1 MRIIEGSLD
10 PLIVLLSFIIAFGAS
25 YTAIYINRRIN
36 VKGFFHKNLW
46 LVLASLAMGLGIW
59 SMHYVGMSALVI
71 SIPMKHNLFLTLISV
86 IPAIVA
92 SYMAFYL
99 TNSEYKKI
107 RTFIVAGIL
116 MGCGIALMHYLGM
129 AAMEMDAT
137 VVYNPL
143 LFGLSILIAIVAS
156 FASLY
161 IFSITDT
168 KMEKILVK
176 SIAAFLMAIAV
187 TSMHYTGMLAM
198 KLYIE
203 GTIHVHAHDSNMM
216 DVVLFVTIGIVSL
229 FILAIL
235 ASRLD
240 RYVDYR
246 MKNFDAVTQLPNQ
259 NQFTEDQRIKKDTK
273 LVAVVHI
280 HNLEKYI
287 LAYGYSFG
295 DAIVKTVMEIMQANL
310 PKETK
315 LYRTEANRFTIIHAP
330 AESVQNTIDG
340 LRCIC
345 LLLERPLNIDERM
358 VSVEAV
364 VAVSQSDDKKAVREH
379 FANTIAV
386 LHAPSIQSRH
396 EIIMYDPK
404 IHTFNFERQLSLDI
418 QRAMDENEMFLVY
431 QPKVDPEL
439 NIVVGLEAL
448 IRWKH
453 PVFGIIS
460 PAVFIP
466 ILENTNRI
474 SDVTDWLIARVC
486 QQLAVW
492 NNIGME
498 LPQVSINIPG
508 VYLTSPR
515 LNRVINENL
524 TKYNIQVSKIELE
537 ITETSV
543 IHDIHNAITAVRT
556 FRQSGLSVALD
567 DFGTGLSSLS
577 YLKEIPISTI
587 KIDKS
592 FIDGVP
598 ESEKDASILKSIVHL
613 CYSLGLNVLIEG
625 VETKEQCQF
634 IMGLERVPII
644 QGYYYSKPLTV
655 EEYEQWLE
663 KRKEVGEQNGKISIG

>member
-1 MRIIEGSLD
+1 MHIIEGSLD

-203 GTIHVHAHDSNMM
+203 GTIHVHAHDSNMV

-240 RYVDYR
+240 RY
-246 MKNFDAVTQLPNQ
+246 
-259 NQFTEDQRIKKDTK
+259 
-273 LVAVVHI
+273 
-280 HNLEKYI
+280 
-287 LAYGYSFG
+287 
-295 DAIVKTVMEIMQANL
+295 
-310 PKETK
+310 
-315 LYRTEANRFTIIHAP
+315 
-330 AESVQNTIDG
+330 
-340 LRCIC
+340 
-345 LLLERPLNIDERM
+345 
-358 VSVEAV
+358 
-364 VAVSQSDDKKAVREH
+364 
-379 FANTIAV
+379 
-386 LHAPSIQSRH
+386 
-396 EIIMYDPK
+396 
-404 IHTFNFERQLSLDI
+404 LD
-418 QRAMDENEMFLVY
+418 
-431 QPKVDPEL
+431 
-439 NIVVGLEAL
+439 
-448 IRWKH
+448 
-453 PVFGIIS
+453 
-460 PAVFIP
+460 
-466 ILENTNRI
+466 
-474 SDVTDWLIARVC
+474 
-486 QQLAVW
+486 
-492 NNIGME
+492 
-498 LPQVSINIPG
+498 
-508 VYLTSPR
+508 
-515 LNRVINENL
+515 
-524 TKYNIQVSKIELE
+524 
-537 ITETSV
+537 
-543 IHDIHNAITAVRT
+543 
-556 FRQSGLSVALD
+556 
-567 DFGTGLSSLS
+567 
-577 YLKEIPISTI
+577 
-587 KIDKS
+587 
-592 FIDGVP
+592 
-598 ESEKDASILKSIVHL
+598 
-613 CYSLGLNVLIEG
+613 
-625 VETKEQCQF
+625 
-634 IMGLERVPII
+634 
-644 QGYYYSKPLTV
+644 
-655 EEYEQWLE
+655 
-663 KRKEVGEQNGKISIG
+663 

>member
-1 MRIIEGSLD
+1 MHIIEGSLD

-295 DAIVKTVMEIMQANL
+295 DTIIKTVMKIMQTNL

-315 LYRTEANRFTIIHAP
+315 LYRTEANRFTVIHAP
-330 AESVQNTIDG
+330 AENVQNTIDG

-386 LHAPSIQSRH
+386 LHAPSIN
-396 EIIMYDPK
+396 Y
-404 IHTFNFERQLSLDI
+404 
-418 QRAMDENEMFLVY
+418 
-431 QPKVDPEL
+431 
-439 NIVVGLEAL
+439 
-448 IRWKH
+448 
-453 PVFGIIS
+453 
-460 PAVFIP
+460 
-466 ILENTNRI
+466 
-474 SDVTDWLIARVC
+474 
-486 QQLAVW
+486 
-492 NNIGME
+492 
-498 LPQVSINIPG
+498 
-508 VYLTSPR
+508 
-515 LNRVINENL
+515 
-524 TKYNIQVSKIELE
+524 
-537 ITETSV
+537 
-543 IHDIHNAITAVRT
+543 VR
-556 FRQSGLSVALD
+556 SED
-567 DFGTGLSSLS
+567 S
-577 YLKEIPISTI
+577 Y
-587 KIDKS
+587 
-592 FIDGVP
+592 V
-598 ESEKDASILKSIVHL
+598 
-613 CYSLGLNVLIEG
+613 
-625 VETKEQCQF
+625 
-634 IMGLERVPII
+634 
-644 QGYYYSKPLTV
+644 
-655 EEYEQWLE
+655 
-663 KRKEVGEQNGKISIG
+663 